1 MNFFTKLFKKQ
12 PMREMPSM
20 PSWETVVEMM
30 YDKHLDAFSD
40 EVVKVIYSKD
50 RWMRYVVLK
59 DEKEFFTYQ
68 LEAIYQYDED
78 EWKYICSHDNVLPAM
93 WEPFRGIVGKSVFEN
108 IDELLNELKAEPEY
122 KQYFWRLLKILC
134 KPPKWY
140 RIKIS
145 FWRLRLCQSTKT
157 ARR

>member
-1 MNFFTKLFKKQ
+1 MNFLTKLFKKKPVVEIP
-12 PMREMPSM
+12 PMH
-20 PSWETVVEMM
+20 SWETVVEMM
-30 YDKHLDAFSD
+30 YDKYLDAFSD

-78 EWKYICSHDNVLPAM
+78 EWKYICSHDNVLPTM

-122 KQYFWRLLKILC
+122 KQYF
-134 KPPKWY
+134 
-140 RIKIS
+140 
-145 FWRLRLCQSTKT
+145 
-157 ARR
+157 

>member
-1 MNFFTKLFKKQ
+1 MVEI
-12 PMREMPSM
+12 PPR
-20 PSWETVVEMM
+20 PSWETVVKMM

-50 RWMRYVVLK
+50 RSMRYVVLK

-78 EWKYICSHDNVLPAM
+78 EWKYICSHDNALPAM

-122 KQYFWRLLKILC
+122 KQYF
-134 KPPKWY
+134 
-140 RIKIS
+140 
-145 FWRLRLCQSTKT
+145 
-157 ARR
+157 